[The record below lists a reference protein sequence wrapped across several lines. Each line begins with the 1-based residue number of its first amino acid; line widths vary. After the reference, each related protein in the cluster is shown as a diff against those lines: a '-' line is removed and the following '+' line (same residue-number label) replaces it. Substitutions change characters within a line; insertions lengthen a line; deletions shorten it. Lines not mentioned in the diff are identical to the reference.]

1 LFSIVLFIFKAHDV
15 VIRMDEAE
23 YKQKRLSPPLTKSID
38 QRIVLLQAPHLQWQ
52 SCTSY
57 PCQLVT

>member
-1 LFSIVLFIFKAHDV
+1 
-15 VIRMDEAE
+15 MDEAE